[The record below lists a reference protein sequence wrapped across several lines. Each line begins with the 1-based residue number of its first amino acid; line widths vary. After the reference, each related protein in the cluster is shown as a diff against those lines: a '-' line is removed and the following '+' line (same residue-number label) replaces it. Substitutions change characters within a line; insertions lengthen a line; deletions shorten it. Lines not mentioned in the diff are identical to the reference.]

1 MISKICIGT
10 AQFGLNYGV
19 SNSVG
24 IVPFSECEKI
34 IAMARSNGARRLD
47 TAFTY
52 GKSEETLGEI
62 GVTDFE
68 IISKLPEI
76 KENTSDVRSFVFES
90 VEKSLEKLKVKKLYG
105 LLLHR
110 PNDLIK
116 PHGDKLY
123 DCLLQLKA
131 SSLVDKIG
139 ISVYE
144 PEELIRYEN
153 YNIDLIQFPMNPF
166 DIRFYESKAIE
177 NLSSQGVEIHV
188 RSIFLQGLL
197 LMSKEDRKPYFN
209 KWEKNW
215 NNWHSYLIEK
225 KISALEACLGFI
237 SKFHQISNWVV
248 GVNSLSQFDE
258 ILNVTNSLRN
268 IEYST
273 FPETD
278 VELLNPV
285 HWIGKL

>member
-24 IVPFSECEKI
+24 IVPYSECEKI
-34 IAMARSNGARRLD
+34 IETARVNGVKKLD
-47 TAFTY
+47 TAYTY
-52 GKSEETLGEI
+52 GKSEETLGQI
-62 GVTDFE
+62 GVSDFE
-68 IISKLPEI
+68 VISKLPEI
-76 KENTSDVRSFVFES
+76 NENTNDVRSFVFES

-110 PNDLIK
+110 PTDLIK
-116 PHGDKLY
+116 SHGDKLY
-123 DCLLQLKA
+123 DTLLQLRE

-144 PEELIRYEN
+144 PEEINRYEH
-153 YNIDLIQFPMNPF
+153 YNFDLIQFPMNPF
-166 DIRFYESKAIE
+166 DVRFYESKAIE
-177 NLSSQGVEIHV
+177 NLSNQGLEIHV

-197 LMSKEDRKPYFN
+197 LMSKEDRKPYFK
-209 KWEKNW
+209 KWEGNW
-215 NNWHSYLIEK
+215 NTWHSYLEEQ

-237 SKFHQISNWVV
+237 SKFHQISNWVI
-248 GVNSLSQFDE
+248 GVNSFNQFEE
-258 ILNVTNSLRN
+258 IMYVTQSLKKL
-268 IEYST
+268 EYKM
-273 FPETD
+273 FPESD

-285 HWIGKL
+285 HWIGKV